1 MGRSRFTSNPSASK
15 DDRGPTHV
23 GPRCFTGTADPP
35 TAGLRSYVS
44 KIIALVT
51 AADTRGSQRTDVVTV
66 VAIAA
71 LAYALAN
78 IGHEAIGHG
87 GACVV
92 LGGKPLVLSS
102 VHFECGEESIS
113 AAARRLVAAA
123 GTVVNFLAA
132 GISLFAMRIAGVRRP
147 RLAYFLWLFTTI
159 NLLMGA
165 GYFLFSGLGKIGDW
179 ASVCDG
185 IPPLVWR
192 PGLAVVGG
200 ILYYIF
206 ARSAARWL
214 RPLVGSDEAAVR
226 RARGL
231 AVPSYIAGGALYCI
245 SGLFNPVGPI
255 LIGISAAAASLGGT
269 SGLLWLTQFVRGTD
283 NVSINPVS
291 ISRSMAWI
299 LAALMV
305 AIVFIGVL
313 GASIR
318 FK

>member
-1 MGRSRFTSNPSASK
+1 VTSSGVDA
-15 DDRGPTHV
+15 RA
-23 GPRCFTGTADPP
+23 R
-35 TAGLRSYVS
+35 
-44 KIIALVT
+44 
-51 AADTRGSQRTDVVTV
+51 QRTDVVTV
-66 VAIAA
+66 VSIAV

-78 IGHEAIGHG
+78 IFHEAIGHG
-87 GACVV
+87 GACIV
-92 LGGKPLVLSS
+92 LGGKPLALSS

-132 GISLFAMRIAGVRRP
+132 GISLIAMRIAGVRRP

-159 NLLMGA
+159 NLLMGV
-165 GYFLFSGLGKIGDW
+165 GYFLFSGIGKIGDW
-179 ASVCDG
+179 ASVCEG
-185 IPPLVWR
+185 MPPLLWR
-192 PGLAVVGG
+192 PGLALTGG

-206 ARSAARWL
+206 ARAAARWL
-214 RPLVGSDEAAVR
+214 RPLVGSDEAGVK

-245 SGLFNPVGPI
+245 SGLFNPLGPI

-269 SGLLWLTQFVRGTD
+269 SGLLWLTQFVRGGQD
-283 NVSINPVS
+283 ASINPVP
-291 ISRSMAWI
+291 ISRSVGWI
-299 LAALMV
+299 VAALIV

-313 GASIR
+313 GPSIR

>member
-1 MGRSRFTSNPSASK
+1 M
-15 DDRGPTHV
+15 
-23 GPRCFTGTADPP
+23 
-35 TAGLRSYVS
+35 
-44 KIIALVT
+44 ALVSSSG
-51 AADTRGSQRTDVVTV
+51 ADTRVSRGTDVVTV
-66 VAIAA
+66 VSVAV

-78 IGHEAIGHG
+78 FLHEAIGHG

-92 LGGKPLVLSS
+92 VGGKPLVLSS

-132 GISLFAMRIAGVRRP
+132 GISLIAMRIAGVRRP

-165 GYFLFSGLGKIGDW
+165 GYFLFSGLGNIGDW
-179 ASVCDG
+179 ASVCRG
-185 IPPLVWR
+185 MPPLIWR
-192 PGLAVVGG
+192 PGLALAGG
-200 ILYYIF
+200 ILYYVF
-206 ARSAARWL
+206 ARTAARWL
-214 RPLVGSDEAAVR
+214 RPLVGSDEAAAT

-231 AVPSYIAGGALYCI
+231 AVPSYIAGGALFCI
-245 SGLFNPVGPI
+245 SGLFNPVSPM

-269 SGLLWLTQFVRGTD
+269 SGLLWLTQFVRGGQD
-283 NVSINPVS
+283 ASITPVS
-291 ISRSMAWI
+291 ISRSIAWI
-299 LAALMV
+299 VGALIV

-318 FK
+318 F